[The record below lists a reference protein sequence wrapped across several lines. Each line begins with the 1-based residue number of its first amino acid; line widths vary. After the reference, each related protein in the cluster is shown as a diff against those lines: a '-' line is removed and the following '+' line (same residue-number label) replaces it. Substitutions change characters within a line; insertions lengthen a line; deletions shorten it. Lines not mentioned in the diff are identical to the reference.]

1 MFKDINFLNHILA
14 LCLVKSNRKIFHPF
28 LCLGYIVNAI
38 LVLERKRQLIYI
50 FLWV

>member
-14 LCLVKSNRKIFHPF
+14 LCLVKSNRKIFHP